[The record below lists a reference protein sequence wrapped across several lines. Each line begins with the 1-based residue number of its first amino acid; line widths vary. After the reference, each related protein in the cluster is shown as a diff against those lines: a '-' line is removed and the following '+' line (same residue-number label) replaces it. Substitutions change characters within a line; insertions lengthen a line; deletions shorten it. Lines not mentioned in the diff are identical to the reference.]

1 MAELSDAQR
10 EFIRDNAYYAV
21 LTTLRED
28 GSPHSSV
35 VWVTEEDGKVLLNT
49 VERRVKGRNLARD
62 PRASV
67 VVFAP
72 DGYHWIAVDGRVE
85 LTTEGAMDD
94 INGLSQKYDGK
105 SFRELGAGEVR
116 VTARLTPEHVTT
128 YGL

>member
-1 MAELSDAQR
+1 MAELTDAQR
-10 EFIRDNAYYAV
+10 AFIRDNAYYAV

-35 VWVTEEDGKVLLNT
+35 VWVTEDGGKVLVNT

-72 DGYHWIAVDGRVE
+72 DGYHWIAVDGHAE
-85 LTTEGAMDD
+85 LTVESAMDD
-94 INGLSQKYDGK
+94 INALSQKYDGQP
-105 SFRELGAGEVR
+105 FRALGEGEVR
-116 VTARLTPEHVTT
+116 ITARITPERVTT

>member
-1 MAELSDAQR
+1 VAELTDAQR
-10 EFIRDNAYYAV
+10 AFIRDNAYYAV

-35 VWVTEEDGKVLLNT
+35 VWATEEDGKVLVNT

-72 DGYHWIAVDGRVE
+72 DGYHWIAVDGHVE
-85 LTTEGAMDD
+85 LSVVGAMDD
-94 INGLSQKYDGK
+94 IEALSQKYDGQP
-105 SFRELGAGEVR
+105 FRALQDGEHR
-116 VTARLTPEHVTT
+116 VTARITPERVTT

>member
-1 MAELSDAQR
+1 VAELTEAQR
-10 EFIRDNAYYAV
+10 AFIRDNAYYAV
-21 LTTLRED
+21 LTTLRAD

-94 INGLSQKYDGK
+94 IDGLSQKYDGQP
-105 SFRELGAGEVR
+105 FRELQEGEVR
-116 VTARLTPEHVTT
+116 VTARLTPEHITT

>member
-1 MAELSDAQR
+1 MAELTDAQR
-10 EFIRDNAYYAV
+10 AFIRDHDYYAV

-35 VWVTEEDGKVLLNT
+35 VWVTEEDGKVLVNT

-85 LTTEGAMDD
+85 LTTDGAMDD
-94 INGLSQKYDGK
+94 IDALSQKYDGQP
-105 SFRELGAGEVR
+105 FRALQDGEVR

>member
-1 MAELSDAQR
+1 MAELTDAQR
-10 EFIRDNAYYAV
+10 AFIRDNDYYAV

-49 VERRVKGRNLARD
+49 VERRVKGKNLARD

-72 DGYHWIAVDGRVE
+72 DGYHWVAVDGRVE
-85 LTTEGAMDD
+85 LTNEGAMDD
-94 INGLSQKYDGK
+94 INALSQKYDGQP
-105 SFRELGAGEVR
+105 FRALGEGEVR
-116 VTARLTPEHVTT
+116 VSARLTPEHVTT
-128 YGL
+128 YGI

>member
-1 MAELSDAQR
+1 VAELTDAQR
-10 EFIRDNAYYAV
+10 AFIRDNAYYAV

-28 GSPHSSV
+28 GSPHSSI
-35 VWVTEEDGKVLLNT
+35 VWVTEENGTVLVNT

-85 LTTEGAMDD
+85 LTTDGAMDD
-94 INGLSQKYDGK
+94 IDTLSRKYDGEP
-105 SFRELGAGEVR
+105 FRALAEGEVR
-116 VTARLTPEHVTT
+116 VTGRLKPEHITT

>member
-1 MAELSDAQR
+1 MAELTDAER
-10 EFIRDNAYYAV
+10 AFIRDNAYYAV

-35 VWVTEEDGKVLLNT
+35 VWATEDDGKVLVNT

-72 DGYHWIAVDGRVE
+72 DGYHWIAVDGHVE
-85 LTTEGAMDD
+85 LSVEGAMDD
-94 INGLSQKYDGK
+94 INALSQKYDGQP
-105 SFRELGAGEVR
+105 FRALQDGEHR
-116 VTARLTPEHVTT
+116 VTARITPERITT

>member
-1 MAELSDAQR
+1 VAELTDAQR
-10 EFIRDNAYYAV
+10 AFIRENAYYAV

-35 VWVTEEDGKVLLNT
+35 VWATEEDGKVLVNT

-72 DGYHWIAVDGRVE
+72 DGYHWIAVDGHVE
-85 LTTEGAMDD
+85 LTVEGALDD
-94 INGLSQKYDGK
+94 IDALSQKYDGQP
-105 SFRELGAGEVR
+105 FRALQDGESR
-116 VTARLTPEHVTT
+116 ITARITPERITT
-128 YGL
+128 YGV

>member
-1 MAELSDAQR
+1 VAELTDAQR
-10 EFIRDNAYYAV
+10 AFIRDNAYYAV

-35 VWVTEEDGKVLLNT
+35 VWVTEEDGKVLVNT

-72 DGYHWIAVDGRVE
+72 DGYHWIAVDGHVE
-85 LTTEGAMDD
+85 LSVEGAMDD
-94 INGLSQKYDGK
+94 IDALSQKYDGQP
-105 SFRELGAGEVR
+105 FRELEEGEHR
-116 VTARLTPEHVTT
+116 ITARITPERITT